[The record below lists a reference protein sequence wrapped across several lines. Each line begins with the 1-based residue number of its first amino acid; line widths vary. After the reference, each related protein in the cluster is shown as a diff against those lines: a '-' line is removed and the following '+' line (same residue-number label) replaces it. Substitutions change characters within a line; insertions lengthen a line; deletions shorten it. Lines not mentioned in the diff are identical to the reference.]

1 MPFVTSADVATLHG
15 QLESDSTALD
25 TAVGDAIKAG
35 KLSGDAPVARQ
46 WHRFT
51 GRIAGY
57 LADEPSSLRA
67 AAQMDAG
74 QQLQR
79 DLLPWYPRLAAAGV
93 TVPPAPAPPPPAQ
106 DLFGNVK
113 DIVFLAFLFLLLR
126 EAK

>member
-1 MPFVTSADVATLHG
+1 MPFVTSADVSTLHG

-25 TAVGDAIKAG
+25 EAVSNAIKAG
-35 KLSGDAPVARQ
+35 TLSGDAPIARQ

-79 DLLPWYPRLAAAGV
+79 DLIPWYARLAAAGV
-93 TVPPAPAPPPPAQ
+93 AVPPAPAPPPAPQ

-113 DIVFLAFLFLLLR
+113 DIVFMAFLYLVLR
-126 EAK
+126 EMK

>member
-15 QLESDSTALD
+15 QLDSDSTALD
-25 TAVGDAIKAG
+25 EAVSTAITSG
-35 KLSGDAPVARQ
+35 KLSGDSLTARA

-67 AAQMDAG
+67 AAQMDTG

-79 DLLPWYPRLAAAGV
+79 DLVPWYARLAAAGV
-93 TVPPAPAPPPPAQ
+93 SVPPAPAPPPPAQ

-126 EAK
+126 EVK